1 MLISGRQKLIEQLR
15 KEPTG
20 SFFPKNQHGVTEGS
34 FHLSWVPLSSPWK
47 SCKWLCRLHLV
58 RWIPL
63 SLRLYS
69 RKMSQQGRARKRNS
83 FSRKEWGGWGG
94 GNESFVVSMVEK
106 GNVFQREV
114 WIPEKAK
121 GPERRHCSWSR
132 PTLIGKLGP
141 SEMDAYQ
148 TEELSLRIPWLKSMQ
163 RQGGSTSARDPS
175 RMAGLWMPLGHLPAG
190 WEASTTA
197 DQAPHTSVSFSESW
211 TSQVNWAK
219 AGNPFTYLVACFF
232 NKHIDHYSM

>member
-83 FSRKEWGGWGG
+83 FSRKEWGGWEG

-163 RQGGSTSARDPS
+163 RQGV
-175 RMAGLWMPLGHLPAG
+175 PLLQETQAG
-190 WEASTTA
+190 WQGSGCLWGICLQDER
-197 DQAPHTSVSFSESW
+197 QAPLQTKLPTLQCPFQNHGLLRSTERR
-211 TSQVNWAK
+211 QVT
-219 AGNPFTYLVACFF
+219 PLL
-232 NKHIDHYSM
+232 I

>member
-163 RQGGSTSARDPS
+163 RQGV
-175 RMAGLWMPLGHLPAG
+175 PLLQETQAG
-190 WEASTTA
+190 WQGSGCLWGMRGKHHRRPSS
-197 DQAPHTSVSFSESW
+197 PHFSVLFRIMDFSGQLSE
-211 TSQVNWAK
+211 
-219 AGNPFTYLVACFF
+219 GR
-232 NKHIDHYSM
+232 